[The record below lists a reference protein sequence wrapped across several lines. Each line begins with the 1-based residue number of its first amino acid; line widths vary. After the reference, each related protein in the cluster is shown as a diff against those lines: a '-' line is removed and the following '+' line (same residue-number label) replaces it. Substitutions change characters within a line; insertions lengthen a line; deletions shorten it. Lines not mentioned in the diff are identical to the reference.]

1 MSYSHKYLIRI
12 SISTGWLFET
22 KNRKDKAFHLKAD
35 KRLIFC
41 VYKLSESRYTTDY
54 MTLKGCQGL
63 MIQKQNNIMILTL
76 CALAICLNVAVGSL
90 MTHLQMP
97 FLYLDAIGTI
107 FIAFNFF

>member
-1 MSYSHKYLIRI
+1 
-12 SISTGWLFET
+12 
-22 KNRKDKAFHLKAD
+22 
-35 KRLIFC
+35 
-41 VYKLSESRYTTDY
+41 
-54 MTLKGCQGL
+54 
-63 MIQKQNNIMILTL
+63 MIQKQNNVRILTL